1 MKIWSNERPITV
13 AMGVLQLRREP
24 LISHSVK
31 MFLTSLGT
39 FSHRSLCS
47 KGLLSFDSPCRIEN
61 TKI

>member
-13 AMGVLQLRREP
+13 AMGVLQLRREA

-39 FSHRSLCS
+39 FSHRSLCL